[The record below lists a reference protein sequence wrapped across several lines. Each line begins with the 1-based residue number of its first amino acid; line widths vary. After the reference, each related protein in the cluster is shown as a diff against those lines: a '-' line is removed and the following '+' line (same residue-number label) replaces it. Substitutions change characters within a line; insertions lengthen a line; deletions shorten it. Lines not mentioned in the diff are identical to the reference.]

1 VVITIPA
8 SFDET
13 ARELTA
19 EAARKAG
26 IENFTMLE
34 EPQAAFYAWLSRNED
49 NWQELIREG
58 KLILVIDVGGGT
70 TDFTLIF
77 ADQKEGKFLRRVRL
91 EII

>member
-1 VVITIPA
+1 MKEAWNYLMAGNSFEDQQVVITIPA

-49 NWQELIREG
+49 
-58 KLILVIDVGGGT
+58 
-70 TDFTLIF
+70 
-77 ADQKEGKFLRRVRL
+77 
-91 EII
+91 